1 MLLSWS
7 IRPLTFKGLTMP
19 RYEVQF
25 RSTGIV
31 AFSASERGI
40 CQHWLECN
48 DYGPEMAYYDPDTG
62 EIVPD
67 RWVKGECLN
76 LFRIVKCK
84 TKQ

>member
-1 MLLSWS
+1 MS
-7 IRPLTFKGLTMP
+7 

-25 RSTGIV
+25 KSSGIV

-40 CQHWLECN
+40 VSYWIECN
-48 DYGPEMAYYDPDTG
+48 NYGPDMAYYEPGTG

-76 LFRIVKCK
+76 LFKLVRCK
-84 TKQ
+84 TT

>member
-1 MLLSWS
+1 M
-7 IRPLTFKGLTMP
+7 MP

-25 RSTGIV
+25 KSSGIV

-48 DYGPEMAYYDPDTG
+48 DYGPDMAYYDPDMG

-67 RWVKGECLN
+67 KWVRGDCLN
-76 LFRIVKCK
+76 LFKLVKVK
-84 TKQ
+84 

>member
-1 MLLSWS
+1 MS
-7 IRPLTFKGLTMP
+7 

-25 RSTGIV
+25 KSSGIV

-48 DYGPEMAYYDPDTG
+48 DYGPDVPYVDPDTG

-67 RWVKGECLN
+67 KWVRGECLN
-76 LFRIVKCK
+76 LFKLIKVK
-84 TKQ
+84 

>member
-1 MLLSWS
+1 MS
-7 IRPLTFKGLTMP
+7 

-25 RSTGIV
+25 KTSGIV

-48 DYGPEMAYYDPDTG
+48 DYEPETPFVDLDTG

-67 RWVKGECLN
+67 KWVKGDCLG
-76 LFRIVKCK
+76 LFTLKKVK
-84 TKQ
+84 

>member
-1 MLLSWS
+1 M
-7 IRPLTFKGLTMP
+7 

-25 RSTGIV
+25 KSTGIV
-31 AFSASERGI
+31 AFSASERGV

-48 DYGPEMAYYDPDTG
+48 DYGPEMAYYDPETG

-76 LFRIVKCK
+76 LFKVVRCK